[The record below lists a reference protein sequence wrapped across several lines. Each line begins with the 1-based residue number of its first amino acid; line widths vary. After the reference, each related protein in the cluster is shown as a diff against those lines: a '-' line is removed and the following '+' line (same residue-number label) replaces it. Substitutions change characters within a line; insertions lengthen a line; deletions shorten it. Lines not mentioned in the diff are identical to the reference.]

1 MLINYIRTVVLYII
15 VVVAM
20 RLMGK
25 KQIGQFQPS
34 EFVVAL
40 MLSELASVP
49 MQDTAIPLIYGIIP
63 ILTLMAIEIAV
74 SVISLKSRR
83 ARSFL
88 EGDAV
93 IIIKH
98 SVLQRDQMKRM
109 RYNIN
114 DVTEELRRAGISDIR
129 QVEYA
134 ILETDGTLSIVPKSV
149 NRPITA
155 EDVKISLEEEP
166 FYFTVI
172 SDGKFDDEAL
182 ANAGLKREDISKKL
196 RKKGISSEKKVFF
209 GAADEKGRFYCQL
222 YEGGNI
228 I

>member
-1 MLINYIRTVVLYII
+1 MLVNYIRTLILYA
-15 VVVAM
+15 VVVIAM

-25 KQIGQFQPS
+25 KQIGQLQPS
-34 EFVVAL
+34 EFVIAL

-49 MQDTAIPLIYGIIP
+49 MQDTAIPLLYGIIP
-63 ILTLMAIEIAV
+63 IFTLMAIEIAV
-74 SVISLKSRR
+74 SVLSLKSRK

-98 SVLQRDQMKRM
+98 SVLQIEQMKRM

-114 DVTEELRRAGISDIR
+114 DVTEELRRSGISDIR

-134 ILETDGTLSIVPKSV
+134 ILETDGTLSIVPKSI
-149 NRPITA
+149 NRPVTA
-155 EDVKISLEEEP
+155 EDMKMKLPEEP

-172 SDGKFDDEAL
+172 SDGKYDDEAL
-182 ANAGLKREDISKKL
+182 ENAGLSREKIEKIL
-196 RKKGISSEKKVFF
+196 RKKGITSEKKVFF
-209 GAADEKGRFYCQL
+209 GAADENGKFYCQL
-222 YEGGNI
+222 YEGGRI
-228 I
+228 V